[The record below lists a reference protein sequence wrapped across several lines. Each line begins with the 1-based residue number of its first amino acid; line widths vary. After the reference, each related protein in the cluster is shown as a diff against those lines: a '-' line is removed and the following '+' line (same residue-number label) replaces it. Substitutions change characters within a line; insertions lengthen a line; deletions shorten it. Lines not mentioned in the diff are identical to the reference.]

1 MLCEG
6 NFHCAWGV
14 NSKWFF
20 VVEKQASN
28 GVIYDFNHTKITFL
42 LSLSV
47 CKRLMHAN
55 KIYSLLKPF
64 LFSNCKYQFPR
75 GKTAFQ
81 VSFANILSVRLVQ
94 THLYG
99 FQSFLKVMQI
109 LYFTKTFVILY
120 CLILSNIQRCV
131 LIFFSSGA
139 ESIFRRGRNIFSRG
153 RIAPERHNRQ
163 EGGRISY
170 YK

>member
-1 MLCEG
+1 M
-6 NFHCAWGV
+6 
-14 NSKWFF
+14 NSKCFLF

-28 GVIYDFNHTKITFL
+28 GVIYHFSYTKITFFIL
-42 LSLSV
+42 NMSV

-120 CLILSNIQRCV
+120 CLILRKRVSQTHRRVQDFYHQEQIQYLGRGQLYFIRRVEYLIITKERQV
-131 LIFFSSGA
+131 LT
-139 ESIFRRGRNIFSRG
+139 
-153 RIAPERHNRQ
+153 
-163 EGGRISY
+163 
-170 YK
+170 